1 MSGGLWRRILL
12 ATVLAAGLILVLQA
26 WVQNANSGELGTE
39 TVPAPPPSSA
49 RVPPHLRRKTVL
61 LYLVGDLARMP
72 EQIAPV
78 VEVLEDG
85 RLATR
90 RAPPVP
96 RGPDEGPWLAAGV
109 VLPRLR
115 LSELTPV
122 QRVAFLSLCDGFSG
136 GDRLEVNQIV
146 GLGFAFGKG
155 ELRRLLHWLR

>member
-1 MSGGLWRRILL
+1 MPGGLWRRILL
-12 ATVLAAGLILVLQA
+12 ATVLAVGAILALQA
-26 WVQNANSGELGTE
+26 WVQDANSGELGTAKVAE
-39 TVPAPPPSSA
+39 PPPSSN
-49 RVPPHLRRKTVL
+49 RVPPHLRRRTVL

-72 EQIAPV
+72 EPVAPV

-85 RLATR
+85 RLAGR
-90 RAPPVP
+90 RPPPVP
-96 RGPDEGPWLAAGV
+96 KGPDEGPWLAAGV

-146 GLGFAFGKG
+146 GLGFEFGEG